1 MHSTYFELY
10 RMKTDRHWLHQK
22 LVAFARANGLKAAA
36 REFGCSRNTV
46 RKWLRRHVPGKP
58 SALKER
64 SRRPHHCPHQTP
76 SSLEGQIVKLRQ
88 QTAFGAERLKQEFN
102 LPVSHNAIARIIR
115 HHQLTRPRKKK
126 TATKKQLRQVKR
138 LWPLF
143 GQLSTDTKYLQDIPH
158 YWPQMTRL
166 KLPRFQYTAREP
178 VSGACFTGY
187 ADELSK
193 SYATFL
199 AEQLSVHL
207 AGHGVDLSRL
217 TWQTDNGCEFLENQA
232 EQGLPATV
240 RALGSDHRYIPPKR
254 YTWQSDVE
262 TVHRLVEDEFFDRE
276 SFSGPSDFWR
286 KVTTYWHYFNL
297 VRPNRGKEWQS
308 PLQILKAKAP
318 ALAGAVLNW
327 IPLNLAQRHHLY
339 LPPPHHRGHDLPRF
353 PSSTAQPGAA
363 RSLQHEVA
371 RRGDHR
377 GDGDDAN
384 GQRPGRIGA
393 QGHHEEQRG
402 QTSGPAGCLDA
413 LGAFFLRLGGGLG
426 SLGFG

>member
-22 LVAFARANGLKAAA
+22 LVAFARAHGLKAAA
-36 REFGCSRNTV
+36 RQFGCSRNTA

-58 SALKER
+58 SSLSEL
-64 SRRPHHCPHQTP
+64 SRRPKHCPHQT
-76 SSLEGQIVKLRQ
+76 SAALEGVIVRLRK
-88 QTAFGAERLKQEFN
+88 QTGFGAQRLQHEFA

-115 HHQLTRPRKKK
+115 QHGLTRPRKKK
-126 TATKKQLRQVKR
+126 PATKKHLRHVKR
-138 LWPLF
+138 RWPLF

-166 KLPRFQYTAREP
+166 QLPRFQYTAREP

-207 AGHGVDLSRL
+207 AGHGVDLARL
-217 TWQTDNGCEFLENQA
+217 TWQTDNGCEFLENQD
-232 EQGLPATV
+232 EQGLPAAV
-240 RALGSDHRYIPPKR
+240 RALGANHRYIPPKR

-276 SFSGPSDFWR
+276 TFTGPADFWR
-286 KVTTYWHYFNL
+286 KVTTYWLYFNL
-297 VRPNRGKEWQS
+297 VRPNRAKEWQS
-308 PLQILKAKAP
+308 PLRILQAQAP

-327 IPLNLAQRHHLY
+327 RPLNLSQRHHLY
-339 LPPPHHRGHDLPRF
+339 LPSPHHRGHDLPSF
-353 PSSTAQPGAA
+353 P
-363 RSLQHEVA
+363 
-371 RRGDHR
+371 
-377 GDGDDAN
+377 
-384 GQRPGRIGA
+384 
-393 QGHHEEQRG
+393 
-402 QTSGPAGCLDA
+402 
-413 LGAFFLRLGGGLG
+413 
-426 SLGFG
+426 

>member
-1 MHSTYFELY
+1 MSCSGSSGGAGATARKFCHPVAVHSTYFELY
-10 RMKTDRHWLHQK
+10 RMRTDRHWMHQK
-22 LVAFARANGLKAAA
+22 LVAFARARGLKAAA

-58 SALKER
+58 SVLAER
-64 SRRPHHCPHQTP
+64 SRRPKTCPHQIP
-76 SSLEGQIVKLRQ
+76 SGLAGQIVKLRR
-88 QTAFGAERLKQEFN
+88 QTGFGAQRLHHEFA
-102 LPVSHNAIARIIR
+102 LPCSHNAIARVLR
-115 HHQLTRPRKKK
+115 QQQLVRPRKKK
-126 TATKKQLRQVKR
+126 HATKKQLRSVKR
-138 LWPLF
+138 HWKLF

-158 YWPQMTRL
+158 YWPQMTHL

-178 VSGACFTGY
+178 VSGATFTGY

-207 AGHGVDLSRL
+207 AGHGVDLAGL
-217 TWQTDNGCEFLENQA
+217 VWQTDNGSEFLENQA

-240 RALGSDHRYIPPKR
+240 RALGADHRYIPPKR

-276 SFSGPSDFWR
+276 TFTGPADFWR

-308 PLQILKAKAP
+308 PLQILNATAP

-327 IPLNLAQRHHLY
+327 VPLNLTKRHHFY
-339 LPPPHHRGHDLPRF
+339 LPKPNHQGHDVPSF
-353 PSSTAQPGAA
+353 PSI
-363 RSLQHEVA
+363 
-371 RRGDHR
+371 
-377 GDGDDAN
+377 
-384 GQRPGRIGA
+384 GRN
-393 QGHHEEQRG
+393 
-402 QTSGPAGCLDA
+402 
-413 LGAFFLRLGGGLG
+413 RLGRTRAVGQASRL
-426 SLGFG
+426 FPT

>member
-10 RMKTDRHWLHQK
+10 RMRTDRHWLHQK
-22 LVAFARANGLKAAA
+22 LVTFAAKHGVKAAA
-36 REFGCSRNTV
+36 REFACSRNTV

-58 SALKER
+58 SALTEL
-64 SRRPHHCPHQTP
+64 SRRPKHCPHQTP
-76 SSLEGQIVKLRQ
+76 SGLQGVIVKLRR
-88 QTAFGAERLKQEFN
+88 QTAFGAERLKHEFQ

-115 HHQLTRPRKKK
+115 QHGLTRPRKKK
-126 TATKKQLRQVKR
+126 PATKKQLRHVKR
-138 LWPLF
+138 HWRLF

-158 YWPQMTRL
+158 YWPQMTHL

-178 VSGACFTGY
+178 VSGATFTGY

-207 AGHGVDLSRL
+207 AGHGVDLARL
-217 TWQTDNGCEFLENQA
+217 TWQTDNGCEFLENQD

-276 SFSGPSDFWR
+276 SFTGPADFWR
-286 KVTTYWHYFNL
+286 KATTYWHYFNL

-308 PLQILKAKAP
+308 PLQILNAKAP
-318 ALAGAVLNW
+318 ALAGALLNW
-327 IPLNLAQRHHLY
+327 QPLNLTKRHHLY
-339 LPPPHHRGHDLPRF
+339 LPPPNHRGHDLPSF
-353 PSSTAQPGAA
+353 PSFAW
-363 RSLQHEVA
+363 SL
-371 RRGDHR
+371 
-377 GDGDDAN
+377 
-384 GQRPGRIGA
+384 PCKTIG
-393 QGHHEEQRG
+393 GEFDYPR
-402 QTSGPAGCLDA
+402 
-413 LGAFFLRLGGGLG
+413 
-426 SLGFG
+426 

>member
-1 MHSTYFELY
+1 VHSTYFDLD

-22 LVAFARANGLKAAA
+22 LVAFARKHGLKAAA

-58 SALKER
+58 SALAEL
-64 SRRPHHCPHQTP
+64 SRRPKHCPHQT
-76 SSLEGQIVKLRQ
+76 SAGVEGQIVKLRQ
-88 QTAFGAERLKQEFN
+88 QTGFGAERLQHEFN
-102 LPVSHNAIARIIR
+102 LPVSHNAIARILR
-115 HHQLTRPRKKK
+115 RHQLTRPRKKK
-126 TATKKQLRQVKR
+126 PLTKQHLRHVKR
-138 LWPLF
+138 HWKLF

-207 AGHGVDLSRL
+207 AGHGVDLSGL
-217 TWQTDNGCEFLENQA
+217 TWQTDHGSEFLENQD
-232 EQGLPATV
+232 EQGLPAAV
-240 RALGSDHRYIPPKR
+240 RALGSSHRYIPPKR

-276 SFSGPSDFWR
+276 SFTSPADFWR
-286 KVTTYWHYFNL
+286 KATTYWHYFNL

-308 PLQILKAKAP
+308 PLQILMATAP

-327 IPLNLAQRHHLY
+327 RPLNLAKRHNAY
-339 LPPPHHRGHDLPRF
+339 LPPPHHRGHDLPSF
-353 PSSTAQPGAA
+353 PSFWATFCW
-363 RSLQHEVA
+363 
-371 RRGDHR
+371 
-377 GDGDDAN
+377 
-384 GQRPGRIGA
+384 GRISVFE
-393 QGHHEEQRG
+393 HRQRET
-402 QTSGPAGCLDA
+402 QQRAVDSSTFPCP
-413 LGAFFLRLGGGLG
+413 
-426 SLGFG
+426 

>member
-1 MHSTYFELY
+1 MARQTCHPVPVHSTYFELY
-10 RMKTDRHWLHQK
+10 RMRTDRHWLHQK
-22 LVAFARANGLKAAA
+22 LVAFARDHGLKAAA

-46 RKWLRRHVPGKP
+46 RKWLRRHQPGKP
-58 SALKER
+58 SALAEL
-64 SRRPHHCPHQTP
+64 SRRPKHCPHQIA
-76 SSLEGQIVKLRQ
+76 SGLEGQVVKLRR
-88 QTAFGAERLKQEFN
+88 QTGFGAQRLQREFT
-102 LPVSHNAIARIIR
+102 LPCSHNAIARVLR
-115 HHQLTRPRKKK
+115 QRQLVRPRKKK
-126 TATKKQLRQVKR
+126 HVTKKQLRSVKR
-138 LWPLF
+138 AWKLF

-158 YWPQMTRL
+158 YWLQMTHL

-178 VSGACFTGY
+178 VSGATFTGY

-207 AGHGVDLSRL
+207 AGHGVDLSGL
-217 TWQTDNGCEFLENQA
+217 VWQTDNGSEFLENQH

-276 SFSGPSDFWR
+276 TFTGPADFWR

-308 PLQILKAKAP
+308 PLQILNANAP

-327 IPLNLAQRHHLY
+327 VPLNLTQRHHFY
-339 LPPPHHRGHDLPRF
+339 LPKPNHRGHDVPSF
-353 PSSTAQPGAA
+353 P
-363 RSLQHEVA
+363 
-371 RRGDHR
+371 
-377 GDGDDAN
+377 
-384 GQRPGRIGA
+384 
-393 QGHHEEQRG
+393 
-402 QTSGPAGCLDA
+402 
-413 LGAFFLRLGGGLG
+413 
-426 SLGFG
+426 

>member
-1 MHSTYFELY
+1 M
-10 RMKTDRHWLHQK
+10 RTDRHWLHQK
-22 LVAFARANGLKAAA
+22 LVAFARAHGLKAAT

-46 RKWLRRHVPGKP
+46 RKWLRRHRPGTP
-58 SALKER
+58 SSLAEH
-64 SRRPHHCPHQTP
+64 SRRPQHSPGRISP
-76 SSLEGQIVKLRQ
+76 GLEGQIVKLRQ
-88 QTAFGAERLKQEFN
+88 QTGFGAERLQREFT
-102 LPVSHNAIARIIR
+102 LPCSHNAIARVLR
-115 HHQLTRPRKKK
+115 QHQLVRPRKKK
-126 TATKKQLRQVKR
+126 HATKKQLRSVKR
-138 LWPLF
+138 HWKLF

-158 YWPQMTRL
+158 YWPQMTHL

-178 VSGACFTGY
+178 VSGATFTGY

-207 AGHGVDLSRL
+207 AGQGVDLAGL
-217 TWQTDNGCEFLENQA
+217 VWQTDNGSEFLENQD

-276 SFSGPSDFWR
+276 TFTGPADFWR

-308 PLQILKAKAP
+308 PLQILNTTAP

-327 IPLNLAQRHHLY
+327 VPLNLSKRHHFY
-339 LPPPHHRGHDLPRF
+339 LPIPIHRGHDVPSF
-353 PSSTAQPGAA
+353 P
-363 RSLQHEVA
+363 
-371 RRGDHR
+371 
-377 GDGDDAN
+377 
-384 GQRPGRIGA
+384 
-393 QGHHEEQRG
+393 
-402 QTSGPAGCLDA
+402 
-413 LGAFFLRLGGGLG
+413 
-426 SLGFG
+426 